1 MENIIENLSVAEK
14 DEYFSTLAPANLAQ
28 FEGQTFGQLQYA
40 KISELA
46 DKLHIPS
53 KNEDLQTFML
63 EHETY
68 KKELLKEIVGED
80 YFPKYMADLETLR
93 KQRQDYIMQQTE
105 HLYHFSQIP
114 PEKMQQ
120 VSTYPQETGN
130 TLHENIGASL
140 CYADARAQTSY
151 PLKPPSNKAQDYQGL
166 SFYTDE
172 QCVLVSGK
180 NFQEYVQSLSPSYRY
195 EVNKSSF
202 HPIVDLSGRF
212 YNEYESAQ
220 PADIIRFD
228 GPFNIKD
235 VYQNFDIPIFYIP
248 NEKDKKMLHTEY
260 SQLIE
265 KGMPRKKAMTAVYR
279 QHPDKMKLLQE
290 DEHLQQI
297 VRHTLEESQNET
309 QISESPKAP
318 DKLNDEKARSTV
330 LIKRGLQNPKCQK
343 FAEQI
348 ADKQIKKTG
357 QGLSEEDMKTIKT
370 KIISKTK

>member
-1 MENIIENLSVAEK
+1 
-14 DEYFSTLAPANLAQ
+14 
-28 FEGQTFGQLQYA
+28 
-40 KISELA
+40 
-46 DKLHIPS
+46 
-53 KNEDLQTFML
+53 
-63 EHETY
+63 
-68 KKELLKEIVGED
+68 
-80 YFPKYMADLETLR
+80 
-93 KQRQDYIMQQTE
+93 
-105 HLYHFSQIP
+105 
-114 PEKMQQ
+114 
-120 VSTYPQETGN
+120 
-130 TLHENIGASL
+130 
-140 CYADARAQTSY
+140 
-151 PLKPPSNKAQDYQGL
+151 
-166 SFYTDE
+166 
-172 QCVLVSGK
+172 
-180 NFQEYVQSLSPSYRY
+180 
-195 EVNKSSF
+195 
-202 HPIVDLSGRF
+202 
-212 YNEYESAQ
+212 
-220 PADIIRFD
+220 
-228 GPFNIKD
+228 
-235 VYQNFDIPIFYIP
+235 
-248 NEKDKKMLHTEY
+248 MLHTEY